1 MVARFPC
8 CALWATLSACFL
20 LALAG
25 PALAQDRVTL
35 GFGRLFSNDALID
48 GRDRWRSGS
57 YSLSLLRGDARIAQ
71 GWRGALPGEPGAII
85 EYRLRNEIISPFV
98 GGLAGPRDRTDRPY
112 VGALS
117 FGVHTHYALGPAEVS
132 LGLDLVATGPQ
143 PGVSAVQEAFHD
155 LVGFQP
161 VRGTDTQIGNGV
173 HPAVTLALG
182 WPLQL
187 SDRVTLRPFVEA
199 QAGVEDMLR
208 IGGDLVI
215 GTIGHEDLWLRDGPT
230 GQLYRGIR
238 APREGLALV
247 IGADLAQ
254 VEGSLYLPAARGY
267 APEPRRARARAGV
280 HWQSGPKTSFFY
292 GLTWLSPEFVGQPE
306 GQTVGSLTLD
316 FNF

>member
-1 MVARFPC
+1 MVARLVFR
-8 CALWATLSACFL
+8 ALQAALVAGVL
-20 LALAG
+20 LGQAHPVA
-25 PALAQDRVTL
+25 AQDRVTL

-57 YSLSLLRGDARIAQ
+57 YSLSLLRGDRRIGEDWQ
-71 GWRGALPGEPGAII
+71 GRLPVEPGAII
-85 EYRLRNEIISPFV
+85 EYRLRNEIISPFE
-98 GGLAGPRDRTDRPY
+98 GGLSGPRDRTDRPY

-117 FGVHTHYALGPAEVS
+117 FGLHTHYALGATEVG
-132 LGLDLVATGPQ
+132 LGLDLIATGPQ
-143 PGVSAVQEAFHD
+143 TRVSAVQEACHEYF
-155 LVGFQP
+155 GFQP

-173 HPAVTLALG
+173 HPAVTLALTR
-182 WPLQL
+182 PLRL

-208 IGGDLVI
+208 VGGDLVI
-215 GTIGHEDLWLRDGPT
+215 GTIGHHDLWLRDVTT
-230 GQLYRGIR
+230 GQPYRGIR
-238 APREGLALV
+238 APQEGLALV

-254 VEGSLYLPAARGY
+254 VGGSLYLPEARGY
-267 APEPRRARARAGV
+267 AAEPRRARARAGI
-280 HWQSGPKTSFFY
+280 HWQTGPRASFFY